1 MKKILF
7 FVPGGVGGAERVTL
21 TITKLIDRSKYDV
34 KLVVLGYKESEITRF
49 IPDGLD
55 TIYLNMN
62 RMRDNSFYKVYR
74 VIKREKPEF
83 VFSSLRFICI
93 ELLIICRF
101 LCRYTKVVVRA
112 QISPIYLDGR
122 AWHDRLLKVVYPF
135 AHKIVA
141 QTEEMKAEMITH
153 YELADDRVQVLYN
166 PIDTETIDRKIKAIN
181 PFENQG
187 AYIYV
192 AVGRCVPQKGYDI
205 LIEAMR
211 GVVEYNPQSQ
221 LYIVGNRDDA
231 EYSKVLDRI
240 VDDSQLEGCV
250 HFVGFN
256 DNPYKF
262 VFNANCFV
270 LSSRNEGL
278 PNVLLEALY
287 LKKPA
292 IATKCIPIIERLV
305 IDGDNGLCVNSE
317 DVGALSRAMI
327 EIQSLKLKGSKS
339 LYVSASSMA
348 YNNLF
353 V

>member
-21 TITKLIDRSKYDV
+21 TITKLIDRSKYSV

-49 IPDGLD
+49 IPEGLD
-55 TIYLNMN
+55 TIYLNMS
-62 RMRDNSFYKVYR
+62 RMRENSFYKIYR
-74 VIKREKPEF
+74 VIKREKPDF

-101 LCRYTKVVVRA
+101 LCRDTKVVVRA

-122 AWHDRLLKVVYPF
+122 AWHDRLLKALYPF

-141 QTEEMKAEMITH
+141 QTEEMKAEMIEH
-153 YELADDRVQVLYN
+153 YELADDSVQILYN
-166 PIDTETIDRKIKAIN
+166 PIDTETIDSKIRAIN

-192 AVGRCVPQKGYDI
+192 AIGRCVPQKGYDI
-205 LIEAMR
+205 LIEAMSD
-211 GVVEYNPQSQ
+211 VVEYNPQSQ
-221 LYIVGNRDDA
+221 LYIVGNRDDV
-231 EYSKVLDRI
+231 EYSKKLDRM
-240 VDDSQLEGCV
+240 VDSFHLAENV

-287 LKKPA
+287 LKIPA

-305 IDGDNGLCVNSE
+305 IDGENGLCVDSE
-317 DVGALSRAMI
+317 DVEALSKAMVR
-327 EIQSLKLKGSKS
+327 IQLLKLTGSKS
-339 LYVSASSMA
+339 LYVSASSME